1 MLPDREV
8 LDIEEFFN
16 KVYTQLRHLEKFPKE
31 LVIKKKNKHGCS
43 TRQAVKDGGFIEI

>member
-31 LVIKKKNKHGCS
+31 LVIKKKTNMDAAPG
-43 TRQAVKDGGFIEI
+43 RQLKMEDS